1 MEHKVRDAQTRPFS
15 LGTRTRVSD
24 FLQVYVRAKQI
35 EKTNDDIKTGLQQ
48 LKKPKEEYVS
58 WC

>member
-35 EKTNDDIKTGLQQ
+35 KKTNDDIKTGLQQ